1 MDKLIF
7 VLMLL
12 ALPAHAQYIGL
23 SVGQSQIPDLFNHS
37 RFAFPDLAQGG
48 PGCCNQMEETGES
61 GIGLRFSVGK
71 SLGRGFGIEGSFANL
86 GTSSVAFHVSGPFGN
101 SLQGPGYGECV
112 ESGDFRI
119 SSVGISGT
127 YSYGLWGGEV
137 VPKLGLSANWL
148 KVKTQSHCDLK
159 TSVDVAQDYTRFSV
173 SPLVGLGIKYPMT
186 NKLGLSLDVEGRRV
200 TFSDNEEANKY
211 GQGKPVV
218 TTAWLGL
225 ERRF

>member
-23 SVGQSQIPDLFNHS
+23 SVGQSQIPELFNHS

-48 PGCCNQMEETGES
+48 PGCCNQMEETDVDS
-61 GIGLRFSVGK
+61 GVRFT
-71 SLGRGFGIEGSFANL
+71 LGRRFETGFGGEMALASL
-86 GTSSVAFHVSGPFGN
+86 GTSSVAFRVAGPFGG
-101 SLQGPGYGECV
+101 SVQGPGNGSCV

-119 SSVGISGT
+119 TSLSLAGT
-127 YSYGLWGGEV
+127 YSHPIWGALL

-159 TSVDVAQDYTRFSV
+159 TSVDVAQDYTRLSV
-173 SPLVGLGIKYPMT
+173 SPLVGLGIKYPLT
-186 NKLGLSLDVEGRRV
+186 NKIGLSLDVEGRRV
-200 TFSDNEEANKY
+200 TFSDNAEANQY
-211 GQGKPVV
+211 GQGKPIV
-218 TTAWLGL
+218 TTAWVGL